1 MNCGGVVHEIS
12 KDPAYVTR
20 RWTFYSTRWS
30 VSQILPVL
38 FSFLAPPDPPEVAVP
53 DGGASGM
60 VRLSSAS
67 SIDLMIISKGRG
79 TGFRPSSSI
88 VQLRAIAGSFVLV
101 VGGLLVRSRLT
112 KK

>member
-1 MNCGGVVHEIS
+1 M
-12 KDPAYVTR
+12 
-20 RWTFYSTRWS
+20 
-30 VSQILPVL
+30 L

-60 VRLSSAS
+60 LRLSSAS

-88 VQLRAIAGSFVLV
+88 VQLRAIAGIFVLV
-101 VGGLLVRSRLT
+101 VGGLLVRSRLS
-112 KK
+112 KKWEIGMGDGRYAG